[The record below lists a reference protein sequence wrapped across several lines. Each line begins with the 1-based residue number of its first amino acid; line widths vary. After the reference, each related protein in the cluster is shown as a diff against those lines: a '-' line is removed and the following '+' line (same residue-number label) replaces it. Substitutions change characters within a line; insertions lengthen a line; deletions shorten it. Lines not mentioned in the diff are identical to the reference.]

1 MSQYKVPQNVE
12 AEDTILGPLTI
23 KQFIYVV
30 IAIGWGFICW
40 RVLAVAPPIALLFML
55 PVSGPLLA
63 LGLVRREGQSFE
75 TYFIAMIRFAIVPR
89 RRSWLKDQ
97 SNVVVRE
104 EIEKPKTEDIKMPSA
119 NEVRGEL
126 RKLATIVDSRG
137 RIPKGEELQAADANV
152 AGSALSQRVVTPEA
166 TQVASEII
174 ANKVTAPRTDML
186 DMQHNPQAVAVGEM
200 LTTSGADVRAQA
212 IANMQKAAT
221 MPTNQ
226 PVAQAQV
233 ASQAPT
239 QNAILQRAAQSS
251 GVVSVQQLAD
261 QIGRQNVLQQG
272 QSTQI
277 R

>member
-1 MSQYKVPQNVE
+1 MGQYKVPQNVE

-63 LGLVRREGQSFE
+63 LGLIRREGQSFE

-89 RRSWLKDQ
+89 KRSWLKDQ
-97 SNVVVRE
+97 SKVVVRE
-104 EIEKPKTEDIKMPSA
+104 EVKKPETEEVVMPSA
-119 NEVRGEL
+119 TEVRGEL

-137 RIPKGEELQAADANV
+137 RIPKGEELQSADANV
-152 AGSALSQRVVTPEA
+152 AGSALSNRVVTPEA

-186 DMQHNPQAVAVGEM
+186 DMQHNPQAVAVGKM
-200 LTTSGADVRAQA
+200 LTTSGADVKAQA

-221 MPTNQ
+221 APSGQ
-226 PVAQAQV
+226 PVTQAQAP
-233 ASQAPT
+233 SQPAT

-261 QIGRQNVLQQG
+261 QVSRHNVLQQG
-272 QSTQI
+272 QSAQV

>member
-30 IAIGWGFICW
+30 IAIGWGFLCW
-40 RVLAVAPPIALLFML
+40 RVFGVAPIIAIFLILPI
-55 PVSGPLLA
+55 SGPLLA
-63 LGLVRREGQSFE
+63 LGLIRREGQSFE
-75 TYFIAMIRFAIVPR
+75 TYFIAMIRFVLVPR
-89 RRSWLKDQ
+89 KRTWLKDQ
-97 SNVVVRE
+97 SKVVIKE
-104 EIEKPKTEDIKMPSA
+104 EVKKPELEEVKMPSA
-119 NEVRGEL
+119 TEVRGEL

-137 RIPKGEELQAADANV
+137 RIPKGLELQSADANV

-174 ANKVTAPRTDML
+174 ATKVSAPRTDML
-186 DMQHNPQAVAVGEM
+186 DMQHSPQAVAVGEL
-200 LTTSGADVRAQA
+200 LTTSGANVKAQA

-221 MPTNQ
+221 APTSH
-226 PVAQAQV
+226 P
-233 ASQAPT
+233 ASQAQAPSQAPA
-239 QNAILQRAAQSS
+239 QNAILQRAAESS

-261 QIGRQNVLQQG
+261 QVSRHNVLQQG
-272 QSTQI
+272 QSTQV

>member
-23 KQFIYVV
+23 KQFIYVI
-30 IAIGWGFICW
+30 IALGWGFICW
-40 RVLAVAPPIALLFML
+40 RVLAVAPPIAILAML
-55 PVSGPLLA
+55 PITGPLLA
-63 LGLVRREGQSFE
+63 LGLIRREGQSFE

-97 SNVVVRE
+97 SKVVVRE
-104 EIEKPKTEDIKMPSA
+104 ETKKPEVEDVKMPSA
-119 NEVRGEL
+119 TEVRGEL
-126 RKLATIVDSRG
+126 RKLATIVDTRG
-137 RIPKGEELQAADANV
+137 RMPKGEELQAADANV
-152 AGSALSQRVVTPEA
+152 VGSALSQRVVTPEA

-174 ANKVTAPRTDML
+174 ANKVSAPRNDML
-186 DMQHNPQAVAVGEM
+186 DMQRNPKAVAVGEM

-221 MPTNQ
+221 AAPNQ
-226 PVAQAQV
+226 PGNQAQAP
-233 ASQAPT
+233 SQPST
-239 QNAILQRAAQSS
+239 QNAILQRAAESS

-261 QIGRQNVLQQG
+261 QVGRQNVLQQG
-272 QSTQI
+272 QSAQV